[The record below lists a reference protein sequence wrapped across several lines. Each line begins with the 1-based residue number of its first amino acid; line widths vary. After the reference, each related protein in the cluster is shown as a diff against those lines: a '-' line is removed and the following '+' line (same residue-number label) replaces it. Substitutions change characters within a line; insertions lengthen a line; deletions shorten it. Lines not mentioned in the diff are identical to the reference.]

1 MRASIFAAFIGAALM
16 TSASAQTPPRD
27 PNFGRGERVSGESFA
42 TRSPVLGAHGA
53 AATAHPLATQTA
65 LDVLLAGGTAIDAAI
80 AANAMLGLVEPT
92 GNGIGGDI
100 FVIVWDPAT
109 RRLHGYNGSGRS
121 PRGLSFNEMRRVA
134 AARGNA
140 NSVPSFGAA
149 SVSVPGTVDGW
160 FALHERFG
168 RTPMADLLAPAIAAA
183 REGAPIP
190 QTIAMYWENNRR
202 RLEAEFA
209 AGRLEEFE
217 NARRTYFCGAG
228 GTLPSPLEG
237 RRWPE
242 GPDEGAA
249 VSPEDAR
256 SPHPSLRDTLSPQGE
271 RVGAPEPCA
280 HGMPDGHSLF
290 RNPDLATTLELLAR
304 GGRDAYYKG
313 PIARTIDA
321 YMRRIGG
328 WLRYEDL
335 AAHQGEWVEPV
346 CAPYRGV
353 EVCELPPNSQGVV
366 ALQTLRILE
375 GFNLREMG
383 FLSAD
388 SLHTQIEATR
398 LAFADRARFYGDPAF
413 TRFDVRRLL
422 TDEYTRDRRALI
434 RNDRAMPPPPH
445 AALRIDGDTTYLTTA
460 DSSGMM
466 VSLIQSNYRGMGSG
480 LVPDGLGFMLQ
491 NRGEMF
497 ALERGHPNQYMP
509 NRRPFQTI
517 IPAFALKN
525 GQPWLA
531 FGVMGGDMQP
541 QGHVQIIVNLID
553 YDLDLQAA
561 GDAARYRFYGGA
573 EPTGDAP
580 DGTGFVAMEDGVPAS
595 VRAELER
602 RGHRVRPA
610 DGGFGGYQAIMRNE
624 NGLYEAATEMRK
636 DGSAGAY

>member
-1 MRASIFAAFIGAALM
+1 MRNNFALALFSALAGALIL
-16 TSASAQTPPRD
+16 SASAFAQERPARD
-27 PNFGRGERVSGESFA
+27 PGFGRGERVSGESFA
-42 TRSPVLGAHGA
+42 ARSPVLGAHGA

-65 LDVLLAGGTAIDAAI
+65 IDILRAGGTAIDAAI

-109 RRLHGYNGSGRS
+109 QRLYGYNGSGRS
-121 PRGLSFNEMRRVA
+121 PRGLSLREMRRIA
-134 AARGNA
+134 RQRGNA
-140 NSVPSFGAA
+140 DAIPSFGAA

-160 FALHERFG
+160 FALHQRFG
-168 RTPMADLLAPAIAAA
+168 KTPMAELLAPAIHHA

-190 QTIAMYWENNRR
+190 QTIAMYWAANKR
-202 RLEAEFA
+202 RLEREFA
-209 AGRLEEFE
+209 EGRLEEID
-217 NARRTYFCGAG
+217 NARRTYFANI
-228 GTLPSPLEG
+228 
-237 RRWPE
+237 
-242 GPDEGAA
+242 
-249 VSPEDAR
+249 
-256 SPHPSLRDTLSPQGE
+256 
-271 RVGAPEPCA
+271 
-280 HGMPDGHSLF
+280 PDGHSLF
-290 RNPDLATTLELLAR
+290 ANPDLASTLELIAR
-304 GGRDAYYKG
+304 DGRDVYYKG
-313 PIARTIDA
+313 TIARTIDA

-335 AAHQGEWVEPV
+335 AAHQGEWVDPL

-353 EVCELPPNSQGVV
+353 EVCELPPNSQGVA

-375 GFNLREMG
+375 GFDLRAMG

-388 SLHTQIEATR
+388 SLHAQIEATR

-413 TRFDVRRLL
+413 THFDVRQLL
-422 TDEYTRDRRALI
+422 TDDYTRQRRAMI
-434 RNDRAMPPPPH
+434 RMDRAMAAPPH
-445 AALRIDGDTTYLTTA
+445 AELRIDGDTTYLTTA
-460 DSSGMM
+460 DASGMM

-491 NRGEMF
+491 DRGELF
-497 ALERGHPNQYMP
+497 SLARGHPNLYAP
-509 NRRPFQTI
+509 GRRPFQTI

-541 QGHVQIIVNLID
+541 QGHVQIIVNLVD

-573 EPTGDAP
+573 EPTGEAP
-580 DGTGFVAMEDGVPAS
+580 DGVGFVAMENGVPPQ

-602 RGHRVRPA
+602 RGHRIRPA
-610 DGGFGGYQAIMRNE
+610 DGSFGGYQAILRNE

-636 DGSAGAY
+636 DGNAGGY

>member
-1 MRASIFAAFIGAALM
+1 MIGKACGALAALLFM
-16 TSASAQTPPRD
+16 NVSAEAQSLPRD
-27 PNFGRGERVSGESFA
+27 PNFGRGERVSGQSFA

-65 LDVLLAGGTAIDAAI
+65 LDVLRAGGTAIDAAI

-109 RRLHGYNGSGRS
+109 QRLHGYNGSGRS
-121 PRGLSFNEMRRVA
+121 PRGLSFNEIRRVA
-134 AARGNA
+134 RARGNA
-140 NSVPSFGAA
+140 NAVPSFGAA

-168 RTPMADLLAPAIAAA
+168 RTPMTELLAPAIHAA

-190 QTIAMYWENNRR
+190 QTIAMYWANNRR
-202 RLEAEFA
+202 RLEREFA
-209 AGRLEEFE
+209 EGRLEEIE
-217 NARRTYFCGAG
+217 NARRTYWRDPAQ
-228 GTLPSPLEG
+228 LEA
-237 RRWPE
+237 PVA
-242 GPDEGAA
+242 DFA
-249 VSPEDAR
+249 DAEE
-256 SPHPSLRDTLSPQGE
+256 SDFGDVW
-271 RVGAPEPCA
+271 RVGR
-280 HGMPDGHSLF
+280 MPDGHTLF
-290 RNPDLATTLELLAR
+290 ANRDLANTLELIGR
-304 GGRDAYYKG
+304 GGRNAYYRG

-335 AAHQGEWVEPV
+335 ASHQGEWVDPV

-353 EVCELPPNSQGVV
+353 EVCELPPNSQGVA

-398 LAFADRARFYGDPAF
+398 LAFADRAQFYGDPAF
-413 TRFDVRRLL
+413 THFDVRRLL
-422 TDEYTRDRRALI
+422 MDEYTRERRAMI
-434 RNDRAMPPPPH
+434 HNERAMPPPSH
-445 AALRIDGDTTYLTTA
+445 ARLRIDGDTTYLTTA

-491 NRGEMF
+491 NRGELF
-497 ALERGHPNQYMP
+497 SLQRGHPNQYMP
-509 NRRPFQTI
+509 GRRPFQTI
-517 IPAFALKN
+517 IPAFALRN
-525 GQPWLA
+525 GSPWLA

-541 QGHVQIIVNLID
+541 QGHVQIIVNLVD
-553 YDLDLQAA
+553 YDMDLQAA
-561 GDAARYRFYGGA
+561 GDAVRYRFYGGA
-573 EPTGDAP
+573 EPTGDEP
-580 DGTGFVAMEDGVPAS
+580 DGVGFVAMENGILPD

-610 DGGFGGYQAIMRNE
+610 DGSFGGYQAIMRNA
-624 NGLYEAATEMRK
+624 NGVYEAATEMRK

>member
-1 MRASIFAAFIGAALM
+1 MTGAD
-16 TSASAQTPPRD
+16 AQSPRD
-27 PNFGRGERVSGESFA
+27 PNFGRGERVSGQSFA

-65 LDVLLAGGTAIDAAI
+65 LDVLRAGGTAIDAAI

-121 PRGLSFNEMRRVA
+121 PRGLSFNEMRRIA
-134 AARGNA
+134 AARGNGNA
-140 NSVPSFGAA
+140 VPSFGAA

-168 RTPMADLLAPAIAAA
+168 RTPMAELLAPAIRTA

-190 QTIAMYWENNRR
+190 QTIAMYWAGNQR
-202 RLEAEFA
+202 RLEREFVE
-209 AGRLEEFE
+209 GRLEEIE
-217 NARRTYFCGAG
+217 NARRTYFCGAEDAR
-228 GTLPSPLEG
+228 TLPSPLEG

-242 GPDEGAA
+242 GPDEGRA
-249 VSPEDAR
+249 VSPESAR
-256 SPHPSLRDTLSPQGE
+256 SPHPSLRDTFSPRGE
-271 RVGAPEPCA
+271 RVSAAETCA
-280 HGMPDGHSLF
+280 SRIPDGHSLF
-290 RNPDLATTLELLAR
+290 RNPDLATTLELIAR

-313 PIARTIDA
+313 PVARTIDA

-335 AAHQGEWVEPV
+335 VAHQGEWVDPT

-353 EVCELPPNSQGVV
+353 DVCELPPNSQGVA

-422 TDEYTRDRRALI
+422 TDEYTRERRALI
-434 RNDRAMPPPPH
+434 SNDRAMAPPPH
-445 AALRIDGDTTYLTTA
+445 AELRIDGDTTYLTTA

-480 LVPDGLGFMLQ
+480 LVPDRLGFMLQ

-509 NRRPFQTI
+509 GRRPFQTI

-541 QGHVQIIVNLID
+541 QGHVQIIVNLVD
-553 YDLDLQAA
+553 YDMDLQAA
-561 GDAARYRFYGGA
+561 GDAARYRHFGSA
-573 EPTGDAP
+573 EPTGEAP
-580 DGTGFVAMEDGVPAS
+580 DGTGFVAMENGVPAS

-602 RGHRVRPA
+602 RGHRIRPA
-610 DGGFGGYQAIMRNE
+610 DGSFGGYQAIMRND

>member
-1 MRASIFAAFIGAALM
+1 MARVAALAIASM
-16 TSASAQTPPRD
+16 LLLGSATAQTSPRD

-42 TRSPVLGAHGA
+42 TRSPVLGARGA

-65 LDVLLAGGTAIDAAI
+65 IDILRAGGTAMDAAI

-100 FVIVWDPAT
+100 FVIVWDPNV
-109 RRLHGYNGSGRS
+109 RRLYGYNGSGRS
-121 PRGLSFNEMRRVA
+121 PRGLSYNEMRREA
-134 AARGNA
+134 RRRGNA
-140 NSVPSFGAA
+140 DAVPRFGAA

-168 RTPMADLLAPAIAAA
+168 RMPMAELLTPTIRYA

-190 QTIAMYWENNRR
+190 QTIAMYWNNNRR
-202 RLEAEFA
+202 RLEREFA
-209 AGRLEEFE
+209 EGRLQEID
-217 NARRTYFCGAG
+217 NARRTYWCNAAGAG
-228 GTLPSPLEG
+228 EVIPQTSSP
-237 RRWPE
+237 
-242 GPDEGAA
+242 
-249 VSPEDAR
+249 
-256 SPHPSLRDTLSPQGE
+256 
-271 RVGAPEPCA
+271 RVPNETWRNCFDRLL
-280 HGMPDGHSLF
+280 PDGHSLF
-290 RNPDLATTLELLAR
+290 SNPDLANTLELIGR
-304 GGRDAYYKG
+304 EGRDAYYRG
-313 PIARTIDA
+313 PIARTIDS

-335 AAHQGEWVEPV
+335 ASHEGEWIDPI
-346 CAPYRGV
+346 CAPYRNV

-398 LAFADRARFYGDPAF
+398 LAFADRARFYADPAF

-422 TDEYTRDRRALI
+422 TDEYTAERRAMI
-434 RNDRAMPPPPH
+434 SNDRAMPPPPH
-445 AALRIDGDTTYLTTA
+445 AELRIDGDTTYLTTA
-460 DSSGMM
+460 DSDGMM

-491 NRGEMF
+491 NRGEAF

-509 NRRPFQTI
+509 GRRPFHTI
-517 IPAFALKN
+517 IPAFALRD
-525 GQPWLA
+525 GEPWLA

-541 QGHVQIIVNLID
+541 QGHVQIIVNLVD

-561 GDAARYRFYGGA
+561 GDAARYRFFGGA
-573 EPTGDAP
+573 EPTGEEP
-580 DGTGFVAMEDGVPAS
+580 DGVGFVAMENGVPPE

-602 RGHRVRPA
+602 RGHRIRPA
-610 DGGFGGYQAIMRNE
+610 DGSFGGYQAIMRNE
-624 NGLYEAATEMRK
+624 NGVYEAATEMRK
-636 DGSAGAY
+636 DGSAGGY

>member
-1 MRASIFAAFIGAALM
+1 MRFAAVCSLLTAVFMTGAD
-16 TSASAQTPPRD
+16 AQTPPRD

-65 LDVLLAGGTAIDAAI
+65 LDVLRAGGSAVDAAI

-121 PRGLSFNEMRRVA
+121 PRGLSFEEMRRE
-134 AARGNA
+134 ARRRGDAEN
-140 NSVPSFGAA
+140 VPSFGAA

-168 RTPMADLLAPAIAAA
+168 RTPMAELLAPAVGYA

-190 QTIAMYWENNRR
+190 QTIAMYWAANER
-202 RLEAEFA
+202 RLEREFA
-209 AGRLEEFE
+209 AGRLEEIA
-217 NARRTYFCGAG
+217 NARITYFCGSDVLRVAAHH
-228 GTLPSPLEG
+228 
-237 RRWPE
+237 
-242 GPDEGAA
+242 GPT
-249 VSPEDAR
+249 P
-256 SPHPSLRDTLSPQGE
+256 PTIC
-271 RVGAPEPCA
+271 EPPRT
-280 HGMPDGHSLF
+280 PDGHSLF
-290 RNPDLATTLELLAR
+290 RNPDLANTLELIAR
-304 GGRDAYYKG
+304 EGRDVYYNG
-313 PIARTIDA
+313 QIARTIDT

-335 AAHQGEWVEPV
+335 AAHEGEWVDPV
-346 CAPYRGV
+346 CAPYRDV

-375 GFNLREMG
+375 GFDLREMG

-398 LAFADRARFYGDPAF
+398 LAFADRAHFYGDPAF
-413 TRFDVRRLL
+413 THFDVRRLL
-422 TDEYTRDRRALI
+422 TDEHTTARRALI
-434 RNDRAMPPPPH
+434 SNDRAMPPPPH
-445 AALRIDGDTTYLTTA
+445 AELRIDGDTTYLTTA

-491 NRGEMF
+491 NRGELF
-497 ALERGHPNQYMP
+497 SLQRGHPNQYMP
-509 NRRPFQTI
+509 GRRPFQTI
-517 IPAFALKN
+517 IPAFALRS

-541 QGHVQIIVNLID
+541 QGHVQIIVNLVD
-553 YDLDLQAA
+553 YGLDLQAA

-580 DGTGFVAMEDGVPAS
+580 DGVGFVAMENGVPPD

-602 RGHRVRPA
+602 RGHRIRPA
-610 DGGFGGYQAIMRNE
+610 DGSFGGYQAIMRNS
-624 NGLYEAATEMRK
+624 NGVYEAATEMRK